1 MIKHRSRYDMLLRQS
16 NPADAFTPTEY
27 LVMEV
32 LVARWRLGLDT
43 WTFPTQLR
51 KTLYNLA
58 RDGFLNYKSGIAPG
72 SLNVWL
78 TEQGAK
84 ELGLD
89 KPFMING
96 VQVGRVWEKPW

>member
-1 MIKHRSRYDMLLRQS
+1 MLLRQD
-16 NPADAFTPTEY
+16 PADAFTSTEY
-27 LVMEV
+27 LIMEV
-32 LVARWRLGLDT
+32 LVARWRLGVDV
-43 WTFPTQLR
+43 WPFPTELR

-58 RDGFLNYKSGIAPG
+58 RDGFLDYKSGFTPG

-84 ELGLD
+84 EFGLD
-89 KPFMING
+89 KPFMIND